1 MCLLMRQAALGV
13 GILKTDVDP
22 KDDNYWN
29 AVNEE
34 AEKSLQRMIKYS
46 ENATDDDEDE
56 DSETLIQ
63 KIKNKFRKDEDED
76 DDE

>member
-22 KDDNYWN
+22 KDDNYWD

-34 AEKSLQRMIKYS
+34 AKKSLQRMIKYS
-46 ENATDDDEDE
+46 ENATDDDEDS
-56 DSETLIQ
+56 DTLIQ